1 MTNDIKKAV
10 NRKVAGLT
18 LLEVFLYLVGMP
30 LLVVLTAVFAVQFY
44 QMVPYYTF
52 WPFVGVILAGV
63 LCLVFFIVLIC
74 VTRKKSRKTI
84 RRQTIALVV
93 TVLCLT
99 FLVGALVDVVLPDI
113 LSSLTSGT
121 LKVEDLENNY
131 EEQSEVNA
139 KLVRRFIMSNVAN
152 GNYSAEYAYD
162 TMKSQL
168 ETFGSDMFKY
178 NSYYLTE
185 LEQIISLSDAAAQ
198 KERYNALLEGLPEL
212 QREYFEFVYT
222 SWVMRDPDYM
232 LNAPSSGSHIGNI
245 DRLAFGL
252 AVSKSTLSE
261 YTKLAQEGMSNER
274 ISYLFNK
281 NYASMHNDGYV
292 TYDDSLILYAQSTGR
307 MTVPVVLRLILDQSS
322 DFSEDSRATVDENNN
337 LIYPT
342 YEATVEG
349 QTVEAITSLYY
360 ELYKSDEVIKMFN
373 KYSYALIK
381 VNNYE
386 NTYYVN
392 PDSYEDNDVFG
403 ILAGAVIR
411 PCYNENDELIGGYVS
426 QPMKWGILDMDG
438 KAMAVTSVDV
448 SNALGGILNTVIPL
462 LTEVGAE
469 IDGESISIVEG
480 LLDGLGK
487 VLYDAT
493 GGRPL
498 SLGLCMND
506 EGMLEINIFPMS
518 VTYGVLGYQDM
529 TWLQSNNLLCAVISV
544 MSLRNWLYIVGAIA
558 LVTVF
563 AASCCREFKLRIKK
577 DAEEASAALEPAAE
591 TAGADSVASA
601 PAPSYDDE
609 ATETPVPDEASAPAP
624 SYDDEATA
632 TPVPDEAGEAVVSDE
647 TGPTE
652 DE

>member
-448 SNALGGILNTVIPL
+448 SNAFGGILNTVIPL

-591 TAGADSVASA
+591 TAGADGVASA
-601 PAPSYDDE
+601 PAPSYDE

-632 TPVPDEAGEAVVSDE
+632 TPMPDEAGEAVVSDE

>member
-577 DAEEASAALEPAAE
+577 DAEEASAVLEPAAE

-609 ATETPVPDEASAPAP
+609 ATATPVPDEASAPAP
-624 SYDDEATA
+624 SYDEATE

>member
-185 LEQIISLSDAAAQ
+185 LEQIISLGDAAAQ

-591 TAGADSVASA
+591 TAGADSVAS
-601 PAPSYDDE
+601 
-609 ATETPVPDEASAPAP
+609 TPAP

>member
-462 LTEVGAE
+462 LTEVDAE

-601 PAPSYDDE
+601 PAPSYDE
-609 ATETPVPDEASAPAP
+609 ATATPVPDEASAPAP

-632 TPVPDEAGEAVVSDE
+632 TPVSDEAGEAVVSDE

>member
-609 ATETPVPDEASAPAP
+609 AT
-624 SYDDEATA
+624 A
-632 TPVPDEAGEAVVSDE
+632 TPMPDEAGEAVVSDE

>member
-577 DAEEASAALEPAAE
+577 DAEEASAVLEPAAE

-609 ATETPVPDEASAPAP
+609 ATATPVPDEAS
-624 SYDDEATA
+624 
-632 TPVPDEAGEAVVSDE
+632 EAVVSDE

-652 DE
+652 GE

>member
-462 LTEVGAE
+462 LAEVGAE

-577 DAEEASAALEPAAE
+577 DAEEASAVLEPAAE
-591 TAGADSVASA
+591 TAGADSV
-601 PAPSYDDE
+601 
-609 ATETPVPDEASAPAP
+609 TSAPAP

>member
-261 YTKLAQEGMSNER
+261 YTKLTQEGMSNKR

-577 DAEEASAALEPAAE
+577 DAEEASAVLEPAAE
-591 TAGADSVASA
+591 TAGADSV
-601 PAPSYDDE
+601 
-609 ATETPVPDEASAPAP
+609 ASAPAP

-647 TGPTE
+647 TGEAVVSDETGPTE

>member
-349 QTVEAITSLYY
+349 QTVEAITSIYY

-601 PAPSYDDE
+601 PAPSYD
-609 ATETPVPDEASAPAP
+609 
-624 SYDDEATA
+624 EATA

>member
-168 ETFGSDMFKY
+168 KTFGSDMFKY

-185 LEQIISLSDAAAQ
+185 LEQIISLGDAAAQ

-261 YTKLAQEGMSNER
+261 YTKLVQEGMSNKR

-349 QTVEAITSLYY
+349 QTVEAVTSLYY

-392 PDSYEDNDVFG
+392 PDLYEDNDVFG

-448 SNALGGILNTVIPL
+448 SNVLGGILNTVIPL
-462 LTEVGAE
+462 LTEVGAN

-609 ATETPVPDEASAPAP
+609 AT
-624 SYDDEATA
+624 A

>member
-307 MTVPVVLRLILDQSS
+307 MT
-322 DFSEDSRATVDENNN
+322 
-337 LIYPT
+337 
-342 YEATVEG
+342 
-349 QTVEAITSLYY
+349 
-360 ELYKSDEVIKMFN
+360 
-373 KYSYALIK
+373 
-381 VNNYE
+381 
-386 NTYYVN
+386 
-392 PDSYEDNDVFG
+392 
-403 ILAGAVIR
+403 
-411 PCYNENDELIGGYVS
+411 
-426 QPMKWGILDMDG
+426 
-438 KAMAVTSVDV
+438 
-448 SNALGGILNTVIPL
+448 
-462 LTEVGAE
+462 
-469 IDGESISIVEG
+469 
-480 LLDGLGK
+480 
-487 VLYDAT
+487 
-493 GGRPL
+493 
-498 SLGLCMND
+498 
-506 EGMLEINIFPMS
+506 
-518 VTYGVLGYQDM
+518 
-529 TWLQSNNLLCAVISV
+529 
-544 MSLRNWLYIVGAIA
+544 
-558 LVTVF
+558 
-563 AASCCREFKLRIKK
+563 
-577 DAEEASAALEPAAE
+577 
-591 TAGADSVASA
+591 A
-601 PAPSYDDE
+601 PA
-609 ATETPVPDEASAPAP
+609 T
-624 SYDDEATA
+624 
-632 TPVPDEAGEAVVSDE
+632 
-647 TGPTE
+647 TGPASGPRPTSSMPHRKPRSAYWHS
-652 DE
+652 

>member
-261 YTKLAQEGMSNER
+261 YTRLAQEGMSNER

-591 TAGADSVASA
+591 TAGADGVASA
-601 PAPSYDDE
+601 PAPSYDE
-609 ATETPVPDEASAPAP
+609 ATETPVPDEAS
-624 SYDDEATA
+624 
-632 TPVPDEAGEAVVSDE
+632 EAVVSDE

>member
-131 EEQSEVNA
+131 EEQAEVNA

-168 ETFGSDMFKY
+168 KTFGSDMFKY

-185 LEQIISLSDAAAQ
+185 LEPIISLGDAAAQ

-261 YTKLAQEGMSNER
+261 YTKLVQEGMSNKR

-292 TYDDSLILYAQSTGR
+292 TYDDSLILYAQSAGR

-448 SNALGGILNTVIPL
+448 SNVLGGILNTVIPL
-462 LTEVGAE
+462 LTEVGAN

-577 DAEEASAALEPAAE
+577 DAEEASAVLEPAAE

-609 ATETPVPDEASAPAP
+609 ATATPVPDEASAPAP

>member
-261 YTKLAQEGMSNER
+261 YTKLTQEGMSNKR

-349 QTVEAITSLYY
+349 QTVEAITSIYY

-392 PDSYEDNDVFG
+392 PDSYEDDDVFG

-448 SNALGGILNTVIPL
+448 SNAFGGILNTVIPL

-591 TAGADSVASA
+591 TAGADGVASA
-601 PAPSYDDE
+601 PAPSYDE

-624 SYDDEATA
+624 SYDDEATE

>member
-577 DAEEASAALEPAAE
+577 DAEEASAVLEPAAE

-609 ATETPVPDEASAPAP
+609 ATATPVPDEASAPAP
-624 SYDDEATA
+624 SYDEATE

-652 DE
+652 GE

>member
-113 LSSLTSGT
+113 LSSLTSDT

-609 ATETPVPDEASAPAP
+609 AT
-624 SYDDEATA
+624 A

>member
-261 YTKLAQEGMSNER
+261 YTKLTQEGMSNKR

-609 ATETPVPDEASAPAP
+609 AT
-624 SYDDEATA
+624 A
-632 TPVPDEAGEAVVSDE
+632 TPMPDEAGEAVVSDE

>member
-131 EEQSEVNA
+131 EEQAEVNA

-168 ETFGSDMFKY
+168 KTFGSDMFKY

-185 LEQIISLSDAAAQ
+185 LEPIISLSDAAAQ

-261 YTKLAQEGMSNER
+261 YTKLVQEGMSNKR

-292 TYDDSLILYAQSTGR
+292 TYDDSLILYAQSAGR

-448 SNALGGILNTVIPL
+448 SNVLGGILNTVIPL
-462 LTEVGAE
+462 LTEVGAN

-609 ATETPVPDEASAPAP
+609 ATATPVPDEASAPAP

>member
-1 MTNDIKKAV
+1 MLF
-10 NRKVAGLT
+10 R
-18 LLEVFLYLVGMP
+18 
-30 LLVVLTAVFAVQFY
+30 
-44 QMVPYYTF
+44 
-52 WPFVGVILAGV
+52 
-63 LCLVFFIVLIC
+63 
-74 VTRKKSRKTI
+74 S
-84 RRQTIALVV
+84 
-93 TVLCLT
+93 
-99 FLVGALVDVVLPDI
+99 
-113 LSSLTSGT
+113 
-121 LKVEDLENNY
+121 NNY

-609 ATETPVPDEASAPAP
+609 ATATPVPDEASAPAP
-624 SYDDEATA
+624 SYDEATE

>member
-261 YTKLAQEGMSNER
+261 YTKLTQEGMSNER

-448 SNALGGILNTVIPL
+448 SNAFGGILNTVIPL

-591 TAGADSVASA
+591 TAGADGVASA
-601 PAPSYDDE
+601 PAPSYDE
-609 ATETPVPDEASAPAP
+609 ATE
-624 SYDDEATA
+624 

>member
-261 YTKLAQEGMSNER
+261 YTKLVQEGMSNER

-609 ATETPVPDEASAPAP
+609 AT
-624 SYDDEATA
+624 A

>member
-349 QTVEAITSLYY
+349 QTVEAITSIYY

-392 PDSYEDNDVFG
+392 PDLYEDNDVFG

-448 SNALGGILNTVIPL
+448 SNVLGGILNTVIPL
-462 LTEVGAE
+462 LTEVGAN

-609 ATETPVPDEASAPAP
+609 E
-624 SYDDEATA
+624 TA
-632 TPVPDEAGEAVVSDE
+632 TPMPDEAGEAVVSDE

>member
-178 NSYYLTE
+178 NSYYLIE
-185 LEQIISLSDAAAQ
+185 LEQIISLGDAAAQ

-349 QTVEAITSLYY
+349 QTVEAITSIYY

-609 ATETPVPDEASAPAP
+609 AT
-624 SYDDEATA
+624 A

>member
-392 PDSYEDNDVFG
+392 PDSYEDDDVFG

-577 DAEEASAALEPAAE
+577 DAEEASAVLEPAAE
-591 TAGADSVASA
+591 TAGADSVTSA

>member
-185 LEQIISLSDAAAQ
+185 LEQIISLGDAAAQ

-601 PAPSYDDE
+601 PAPSYDE
-609 ATETPVPDEASAPAP
+609 ATE
-624 SYDDEATA
+624 

>member
-373 KYSYALIK
+373 KYSYALVK

-591 TAGADSVASA
+591 TAGADGVASA
-601 PAPSYDDE
+601 PAPSYDE

>member
-609 ATETPVPDEASAPAP
+609 AT
-624 SYDDEATA
+624 A

-647 TGPTE
+647 TGPTA

>member
-609 ATETPVPDEASAPAP
+609 AT
-624 SYDDEATA
+624 A

>member
-261 YTKLAQEGMSNER
+261 YTKLTQEGMSNKR

-609 ATETPVPDEASAPAP
+609 AT
-624 SYDDEATA
+624 A
-632 TPVPDEAGEAVVSDE
+632 TPVPDEAGEAVVSAE

>member
-131 EEQSEVNA
+131 EEQAEVNA

-168 ETFGSDMFKY
+168 KTFGSDMFKY

-185 LEQIISLSDAAAQ
+185 LEPIISLGDAAAQ

-261 YTKLAQEGMSNER
+261 YTKLVQEGMSNKR

-292 TYDDSLILYAQSTGR
+292 TYDDSLILYAQSAGR

-322 DFSEDSRATVDENNN
+322 DFSEDSRATVDEDNN

-392 PDSYEDNDVFG
+392 PDLYEDNDVFG

-448 SNALGGILNTVIPL
+448 SNVLGGILNTVIPL
-462 LTEVGAE
+462 LTEVGAN

-577 DAEEASAALEPAAE
+577 DAEEASAVLEPAAE

-609 ATETPVPDEASAPAP
+609 AT
-624 SYDDEATA
+624 A
-632 TPVPDEAGEAVVSDE
+632 TPMPDEAGEAVVSDE

>member
-261 YTKLAQEGMSNER
+261 YTKLTQEGMSNKR

-577 DAEEASAALEPAAE
+577 DAEEASAVLEPAAE

-609 ATETPVPDEASAPAP
+609 ATATPVPDEASAPAP
-624 SYDDEATA
+624 SYDEATE

>member
-577 DAEEASAALEPAAE
+577 DAEEASAVLEPAAE
-591 TAGADSVASA
+591 TAGADSV
-601 PAPSYDDE
+601 
-609 ATETPVPDEASAPAP
+609 TSAPAP

>member
-185 LEQIISLSDAAAQ
+185 LEQIISLGDAAAQ

-448 SNALGGILNTVIPL
+448 SNAFGGILNTVIPL

-591 TAGADSVASA
+591 TAGADGVASA
-601 PAPSYDDE
+601 PAPSYDE

>member
-601 PAPSYDDE
+601 PAPSYDE
-609 ATETPVPDEASAPAP
+609 ATE
-624 SYDDEATA
+624 

>member
-178 NSYYLTE
+178 NSYYLIE
-185 LEQIISLSDAAAQ
+185 LEQIISLGDAAAQ

-609 ATETPVPDEASAPAP
+609 ATATPVPDEASAPAP

>member
-261 YTKLAQEGMSNER
+261 YTKLTQEGMSNER

-609 ATETPVPDEASAPAP
+609 ATETPM
-624 SYDDEATA
+624 
-632 TPVPDEAGEAVVSDE
+632 PDEAGEAVVSDE

>member
-1 MTNDIKKAV
+1 MTNDIRKSV

-30 LLVVLTAVFAVQFY
+30 MLVVLTAVFSVQFY

-63 LCLVFFIVLIC
+63 LCLVFFIVLLC

-84 RRQTIALVV
+84 RRQTIALIV
-93 TVLCLT
+93 TVVCLT
-99 FLVGALVDVVLPDI
+99 FLVGALVDVLLPDI

-131 EEQSEVNA
+131 EEQAETNA
-139 KLVRRFIMSNVAN
+139 FLVRRFVMYNIAN
-152 GNYSAEYAYD
+152 GNYSADYAYE
-162 TMKSQL
+162 TLVSQTD
-168 ETFGSDMFKY
+168 TFGSDMFTY
-178 NSYYLTE
+178 NSSYLNQ
-185 LEQIISLSDAAAQ
+185 LEQIISNSDPAVQ
-198 KERYNALLEGLPEL
+198 QEKYDALIAGLPEL
-212 QREYFEFVYT
+212 QQEYFEFVYT
-222 SWVMRDPDYM
+222 SWVLRDPAYM
-232 LNAPSSGSHIGNI
+232 LNSPTAGSSIGNI
-245 DRLAFGL
+245 ERLAVGL
-252 AVSKSTLSE
+252 AVSKATLST
-261 YTKLAQEGMSNER
+261 YTKLAQEGMSNKR

-292 TYDDSLILYAQSTGR
+292 TYDDSLILYAQSSGR

-322 DFSEDSRATVDENNN
+322 DFSEDSRAVLDENNN

-342 YEATVEG
+342 YEATVDG
-349 QTVEAITSLYY
+349 QKVEAITSMYY
-360 ELYKSDEVIKMFN
+360 ELYMADAVKELFN
-373 KYSYALIK
+373 DYSHALVK

-386 NTYYVN
+386 NTYYVD
-392 PDSYEDNDVFG
+392 PAVYEDNEVSRV
-403 ILAGAVIR
+403 LAGAVVV
-411 PCYNENDELIGGYVS
+411 PCYNDSDELIGGYVS

-438 KAMAVTSVDV
+438 KTMAVTSLDV
-448 SNALGGILNTVIPL
+448 SGLLGGALNTLIPL
-462 LTEVGAE
+462 LAEIEVG
-469 IDGESISIVEG
+469 DVSIVEG
-480 LLDGLGK
+480 LLDGLGN

-498 SLGLCMND
+498 SLGLCIND
-506 EGMLEINIFPMS
+506 SGLLEINIFPMS

-577 DAEEASAALEPAAE
+577 DAEEAAAALEPATE
-591 TAGADSVASA
+591 TAGAAADAAGAAPVYDEETPAYDDAAPTYGEETPAYGDDA
-601 PAPSYDDE
+601 PAADEVGGVESFGETPSGDDE
-609 ATETPVPDEASAPAP
+609 
-624 SYDDEATA
+624 
-632 TPVPDEAGEAVVSDE
+632 
-647 TGPTE
+647 
-652 DE
+652 

>member
-577 DAEEASAALEPAAE
+577 DAEEASAVLEPAAE
-591 TAGADSVASA
+591 TAGADSV
-601 PAPSYDDE
+601 
-609 ATETPVPDEASAPAP
+609 ASAPAP

-632 TPVPDEAGEAVVSDE
+632 TPVPDEAGEAVVSAE